1 MSRSKSAPRVL
12 KLWREGVSIRRLDG
26 SSELCSVDERQ
37 RWACLAG
44 GPPQRSRTIFG
55 VPDAKEDDPPVPQ
68 LQPSRDDFGVE
79 RIATAD
85 DGHDLPQVASSL
97 WDERKAVG
105 RITVLKSGMEPAA
118 FVTRRP
124 ESGIS
129 PKHLPSVLMDGTL
142 KIYLELSLW
151 MHVP

>member
-1 MSRSKSAPRVL
+1 
-12 KLWREGVSIRRLDG
+12 
-26 SSELCSVDERQ
+26 VDERQ
-37 RWACLAG
+37 RWAETSCLAA

-68 LQPSRDDFGVE
+68 ELQPLRDDFGVE
-79 RIATAD
+79 HVVTAD
-85 DGHDLPQVASSL
+85 DGHDLPPRSFHRCGM
-97 WDERKAVG
+97 EKKAVG
-105 RITVLKSGMEPAA
+105 RIMVLKGGMRPAE

-129 PKHLPSVLMDGTL
+129 LWHLASVLMDSTS

-151 MHVP
+151 MRVP

>member
-1 MSRSKSAPRVL
+1 M
-12 KLWREGVSIRRLDG
+12 
-26 SSELCSVDERQ
+26 DERQ
-37 RWACLAG
+37 RWAETSCLAG

-79 RIATAD
+79 HIVTAD
-85 DGHDLPQVASSL
+85 DGHDLPQGRFIG
-97 WDERKAVG
+97 DERKAVG

-129 PKHLPSVLMDGTL
+129 PSTYHQF
-142 KIYLELSLW
+142 
-151 MHVP
+151 